1 MALGLHRAS
10 ALSPLDFETK
20 RRSLCAG
27 SHVREWALRSH
38 AERGVLGAKVD
49 SGGGGGFP
57 PPPAPCPPAP
67 VLPRPKVTLPPYTAS
82 LPPFSVA
89 GRTTSAFP
97 PRPGGWGVRSAA
109 GGRARVG
116 GSQRRF
122 RSGPGGEA
130 DGVN

>member
-49 SGGGGGFP
+49 SGGGGGLPPPRGFGPRRGGLTRPSLCRSPSPLPASPPPLSP
-57 PPPAPCPPAP
+57 PPPLPFPPA
-67 VLPRPKVTLPPYTAS
+67 
-82 LPPFSVA
+82 
-89 GRTTSAFP
+89 
-97 PRPGGWGVRSAA
+97 
-109 GGRARVG
+109 
-116 GSQRRF
+116 
-122 RSGPGGEA
+122 
-130 DGVN
+130 